1 MKTDI
6 HPNFFEQAKITC
18 ACGNVFNVGTTLESL
33 HVDLCNKCHPFF
45 TGEQK
50 FIDTEGRVEK
60 FRRLQAQKIIPK
72 KKKDEVKESA
82 QPRTLKEMLES
93 LG

>member
-6 HPNFFEQAKITC
+6 HPTYFEEAKVTC
-18 ACGNVFNVGTTLESL
+18 ACGNVFTVGATLASF
-33 HVDLCNKCHPFF
+33 HVDLCNKCHPFY
-45 TGEQK
+45 TGEQR
-50 FIDTEGRVEK
+50 FVDTEGRVEK
-60 FRRLQAQKIIPK
+60 FRRLQAQKVTPK
-72 KKKDEVKESA
+72 KKKDEIKAPE